1 MFEDMTPERI
11 RSRILSRLKTGL
23 QTREGSFTNDII
35 AAAAAELSEC
45 YHSLDALLP
54 AFYVDETSG
63 QYIDK
68 QAGIVGIVRK
78 AGTAAR
84 CPIRFTGAE
93 KALIPA
99 GAIYYTASGLAFYL
113 EDTVTIRDGTGEGT
127 LTASA

>member
-68 QAGIVGIVRK
+68 QAWCR
-78 AGTAAR
+78 R
-84 CPIRFTGAE
+84 R
-93 KALIPA
+93 
-99 GAIYYTASGLAFYL
+99 
-113 EDTVTIRDGTGEGT
+113 
-127 LTASA
+127 